1 MRSLIHL
8 IVIAAF
14 FPAVVIGQQI
24 EKVIFNAKDSA
35 SGYYLAVRPQSQEIK
50 GVVIMVRSFRGP
62 ESLLPETK
70 LHNVAFANN
79 ILTVMASMN
88 QKVVADTVAVNRL
101 SMIIRD
107 IITRFSVDTSKFVL
121 AGYDYAGNIVLRYTE
136 LTYEQPSQFPVQPK
150 AVFTIDSPVDLFG
163 VWRWCERQIK
173 KNFYPPS
180 VGDAKF
186 ILDIMTK
193 ENGSITAQP
202 DNYKRLTPFY
212 KDAESAGNEQY
223 LKNVAV
229 RLYFDTDV
237 EWQLKNRRNSLYDT
251 NIPDGSELINRLL
264 LAGNNNAEF
273 ISAKQPGMRSNGMR
287 NPNALSIVDEVD
299 CIHWIKRKLDI
310 FDPVTWVPPY
320 NLPTPK
326 GWGVERYA
334 FPIDFAPAI
343 SHKGVG
349 DLRFMPG
356 WGNAAS
362 EEYWSY
368 AFLWWLKGEPVL
380 NAEILKENLKTYY
393 EGLVGGNITRR
404 KIPAGKVVPVTVTV
418 KAVKPEQD
426 DKETFSG
433 TISMLDY
440 MAQQPIT
447 LNVRIH
453 IKNCKLQNRTVV
465 FFEVSPKPF
474 SHKVWSGLKKVNDNF
489 ECSE

>member
-1 MRSLIHL
+1 MRFLVHL
-8 IVIAAF
+8 VIIAF
-14 FPAVVIGQQI
+14 FLPAVVNGQQI
-24 EKVIFNAKDSA
+24 EKVVFNAKDST
-35 SGYYLAVRPQSQEIK
+35 SGYYLAVRPQAQEIK
-50 GVVIMVRSFRGP
+50 GVVILVRSFRGP
-62 ESLLPETK
+62 ESLLSETK

-88 QKVVADTVAVNRL
+88 QKVYADTVAVNRL
-101 SMIIRD
+101 SLIIRD
-107 IITRFSVDTSKFVL
+107 IITRFSADTSKFVL

-163 VWRWCERQIK
+163 VWHWCERQIK
-173 KNFYPPS
+173 KNYYPPS

-186 ILDIMTK
+186 ILDLMTK

-202 DNYKRLTPFY
+202 GNYKRLTPFY

-264 LAGNNNAEF
+264 LAGNTNAEF
-273 ISAKQPGMRSNGMR
+273 IQAKQPGMRSNGVR
-287 NPNALSIVDEVD
+287 NPSALSIVDEVD

-320 NLPTPK
+320 NLPIPK

-356 WGNAAS
+356 WGDSAS

-368 AFLWWLKGEPVL
+368 AFLWWLKGEPEL
-380 NAEILKENLKTYY
+380 NANVFKENLKTYY
-393 EGLVGGNITRR
+393 DGLVAGNVTRR

-418 KAVKPEQD
+418 KAVKPDQD

-433 TISMLDY
+433 TVNMLDY

-453 IKNCKLQNRTVV
+453 VRDCKLHNRTVI

-474 SHKVWSGLKKVNDNF
+474 SHKVWSGMRKVYDNF
-489 ECSE
+489 ECTQ